1 MKYRSRTEIV
11 GLILEAANGGGATKT
26 KIMYKAFLSFA
37 QLREYL
43 TMLQD
48 NGLIEFESGRQTYRT
63 SEKGIRLLVM
73 YEKMYELA
81 PPLVTTE
88 SAIVNNRVISSGI
101 GGGGS

>member
-11 GLILEAANGGGATKT
+11 GLILGAANGGGATKT

-48 NGLIEFESGRQTYRT
+48 NGLIEYEGGKLTYRT
-63 SEKGIRLLVM
+63 TEKGMRLLEV

-81 PPLVTTE
+81 PPLATTAD
-88 SAIVNNRVISSGI
+88 SRVVSTI
-101 GGGGS
+101 GVGRY

>member
-11 GLILEAANGGGATKT
+11 RLILEAANGGGSTKT

-43 TMLQD
+43 TMSQD
-48 NGLIEFESGRQTYRT
+48 NGPIENEGGKQTNRT
-63 SEKGIRLLVM
+63 TEKGMRLLEV

-81 PPLVTTE
+81 PPLATTAD
-88 SAIVNNRVISSGI
+88 SRVVSTI
-101 GGGGS
+101 GVGRY